1 MYKKVFYFILF
12 FSLFISGISFSQSQT
27 PGKDVIF
34 LFDNSGSMS
43 GFYRQENSAFK
54 LFSRALI
61 KNSVAQNDETSVMLF
76 TKNDPARK
84 IESPKVLFSGSGKD
98 MNLTDIIGKFQ
109 LMKGSDQDFGRTD
122 LIEAMDKGISSI
134 KQKTGIIWLLTD
146 NINDNSG
153 SGDSSYKN
161 TLDFYLRLRNDI
173 GIKKILMFPIPDHVY
188 EDGYTSEGYILY
200 GIVYSKDE
208 LSQEE
213 LSKYDDILRGVGI
226 KQKAITLKPLDIG
239 TIVLIPKVTQ
249 NKISP
254 LKLYYDGKKIT
265 GYGFD
270 EGEKVQETFND
281 LSLRSNLYPYLI
293 KSAKLSVRLSDFKSS
308 DYSVKSMG
316 TLNITP
322 SSVSNVSPEGEVK
335 GFTLLFNLP
344 EITPS
349 FSFNTIFKEDFT
361 VGGDLLL
368 EVSQVDILLDQEY
381 MKSFSTLF
389 ALNSVPEIFQPV
401 LKDKKIVTRIP
412 LEIRV
417 KYGPWRMFVLLG
429 LAALIVGVVVLF
441 AVLAM
446 KRKSYTLILNNNEK
460 HDFFISAFSS
470 YDVSYGFSGSL
481 GKIKRSLFGSLTF
494 QNSRLTNSPGKSF
507 ALRTNVPYEIDIT
520 DQDMRTQKVMM
531 QVTETTEKKENDRGT
546 GTGSDLY

>member
-1 MYKKVFYFILF
+1 MQKRIFCFLVFLAATFTLQ
-12 FSLFISGISFSQSQT
+12 SFAQSQ
-27 PGKDVIF
+27 KDVVF

-61 KNSVAQNDETSVMLF
+61 KNSVSQNDDASIMLF
-76 TKNDPARK
+76 TKNDLQRK
-84 IESPKVLFSGSGKD
+84 IESPKILFSGSGKD
-98 MNLTDIIGKFQ
+98 LNLTDVISKFT
-109 LMKGSDQDFGRTD
+109 LTKGNDQDFGSTD
-122 LIEAMDKGISSI
+122 LIEAIDNGIKAI

-153 SGDSSYKN
+153 SGDASYKN
-161 TLDFYLRLRNDI
+161 TLDFYLRLRNDS

-188 EDGYTSEGYILY
+188 EDGFTSEGYILY
-200 GIVYSKDE
+200 GIVYSKEE
-208 LSQEE
+208 LSQEDLE
-213 LSKYDDILRGVGI
+213 KYDGILRGVGI

-249 NKISP
+249 SKIAP

-270 EGEKVQETFND
+270 EGEKVQETFSD

-389 ALNSVPEIFQPV
+389 ALNSVPEIFQPI

-412 LEIRV
+412 LEVRV
-417 KYGPWRMFVLLG
+417 KYGPWRIFVLLG
-429 LAALIVGVVVLF
+429 LAALVLGVISFFLI
-441 AVLAM
+441 LAF
-446 KRKSYTLILNNNEK
+446 KRKSYTLTLNNNEK
-460 HDFFISAFSS
+460 FDFFISTLSS
-470 YDVSYGFSGSL
+470 YDVNYGFSGSL
-481 GKIKRSLFGSLTF
+481 GKIKKSLFGGLSF
-494 QNSRLTNSPGKSF
+494 QNSRQTNSPGRSF
-507 ALRTNVPYEIDIT
+507 AMRTNVPYEIELT
-520 DQDMRTQKVMM
+520 DAEMRSQKVIIS
-531 QVTETTEKKENDRGT
+531 VEETSEKKQENRGS
-546 GTGSDLY
+546 GIGSDLY

>member
-1 MYKKVFYFILF
+1 MKNRIFYFLF
-12 FSLFISGISFSQSQT
+12 LFIFTSVSFAQDA
-27 PGKDVIF
+27 KDVIF

-61 KNSVAQNDETSVMLF
+61 KNSVSQADETSIMLF

-84 IESPKVLFSGSGKD
+84 IESPKILFSGSGKD
-98 MNLTDIIGKFQ
+98 LNPADVISKFSLTMGNDK
-109 LMKGSDQDFGRTD
+109 DFGSTD
-122 LIEAMDKGISSI
+122 LIEAIDNGIKTI

-153 SGDSSYKN
+153 SGDASYKN

-200 GIVYSKDE
+200 GIVYSKED
-208 LSQEE
+208 LSQAE
-213 LSKYDDILRGVGI
+213 LEKYDSILRGVGI

-239 TIVLIPKVTQ
+239 TIVLVPKVTQ
-249 NKISP
+249 NRISP

-270 EGEKVQETFND
+270 EGEKVTETFND

-293 KSAKLSVRLSDFKSS
+293 KSARLSVRLSDFKSS

-368 EVSQVDILLDQEY
+368 EVSQVDILLDEEY
-381 MKSFSTLF
+381 MKSFSSLF
-389 ALNSVPEIFQPV
+389 ALSSVPEIFQPV
-401 LKDKKIVTRIP
+401 LKDKKIITHIP

-429 LAALIVGVVVLF
+429 LAALILGVIVLF
-441 AVLAM
+441 FILAM
-446 KRKSYTLILNNNEK
+446 KRKSYTLTINNNEK

-481 GKIKRSLFGSLTF
+481 GKIKRSLLGSLSF
-494 QNSRLTNSPGKSF
+494 QNSRQTNTPGRSF
-507 ALRTNVPYEIDIT
+507 ALRTDVPYEIDLT
-520 DQDMRTQKVMM
+520 DADMRAQKVIIS
-531 QVTETTEKKENDRGT
+531 VAETSEKKEENRGS
-546 GTGSDLY
+546 GPGSDLY